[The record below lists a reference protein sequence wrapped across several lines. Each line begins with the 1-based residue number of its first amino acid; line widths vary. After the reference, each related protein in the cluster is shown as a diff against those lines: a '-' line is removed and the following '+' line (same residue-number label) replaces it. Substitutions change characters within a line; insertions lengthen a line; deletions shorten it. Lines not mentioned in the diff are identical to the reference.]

1 MSRRDTIERKY
12 MINPEHFADFFNG
25 YIYNGEEVIM
35 ADDLQEVDTTNIAVI
50 PYDNSKKVTMIQ
62 KYRDVLKKCVLMK
75 SKKMYYLYM
84 GIENQTEI
92 HYAMPVKNMLYDSL
106 LYSQQVEAL
115 AKYNR
120 DNKEAENSAEFLS
133 GFRKDDKL
141 IPIVTATVYWGD
153 EPWDGP
159 VNLKSM
165 FDELD
170 EDVDILV
177 NDYNC
182 NLFSIIDAEKLPVYR
197 TELGELFNVLRLR
210 NSKDEMYNL
219 VNTNSAY
226 ENIDRDTAIMM
237 KEFASFNVPRRNKEG
252 KYNMCKAI
260 EELKRDSADEALIK
274 AIINMMN
281 NTKESFEE
289 ICTAMGINKT
299 DMERYRKMI

>member
-12 MINPEHFADFFNG
+12 MRDPEHFADFFNG

-50 PYDNSKKVTMIQ
+50 PYDNSKKETTIQ

-92 HYAMPVKNMLYDSL
+92 HYAMPVRNMLYDSL

-115 AKYNR
+115 ARYNR
-120 DNKEAENSAEFLS
+120 DNKEADNSAEFLS
-133 GFRKDDKL
+133 GFRKADKL

-170 EDVDILV
+170 EDVDTLI

-182 NLFSIIDAEKLPVYR
+182 NLFSIIDAEKLPEYR

-219 VNTNSAY
+219 VNTNSSY
-226 ENIDRDTAIMM
+226 RDIDRDTAIMM
-237 KEFASFNVPRRNKEG
+237 REFANFTVPRRNKEG

-260 EELKRDSADEALIK
+260 EELKRDSADEALIRAVK
-274 AIINMMN
+274 NLMKN
-281 NTKESFEE
+281 GEKSFSES
-289 ICTAMGINKT
+289 CVLLGINKT
-299 DMERYRKMI
+299 DMTRYRKMI

>member
-12 MINPEHFADFFNG
+12 MRDPEHFADFFNG

-35 ADDLQEVDTTNIAVI
+35 ADDLQEVDTTNITVI
-50 PYDNSKKVTMIQ
+50 PCDNGKKVETIQ

-115 AKYNR
+115 ARYNR
-120 DNKEAENSAEFLS
+120 DNKETDNSAEFLS
-133 GFRKDDKL
+133 GFRKADKL

-170 EDVDILV
+170 EDVDSLV

-182 NLFSIIDAEKLPVYR
+182 NLFSIIDAEKLPEYR

-210 NSKDEMYNL
+210 NSDEELTSL
-219 VNTNSAY
+219 VMS
-226 ENIDRDTAIMM
+226 NINYQSIDKDTAMM
-237 KEFASFNVPRRNKEG
+237 MREFANIKLPRSSKEG
-252 KYNMCKAI
+252 KYNVCKAI
-260 EELKRDSADEALIK
+260 RDLERKSAERAT
-274 AIINMMN
+274 INHIRNLMN
-281 NTKESFEE
+281 NSKKSFSES
-289 ICTAMGINKT
+289 CVLLGINKT